1 MRFAYID
8 FVETKQGHRAGILV
22 TDEATKPIEFRV
34 TTNVKIDELQKILYG
49 ESLETVL
56 YKERFAV
63 ELVQSLQED
72 FDVLLTKEKDIL
84 SLREEVGK
92 PILFVQKYDP
102 FKAMDKYSH
111 KVTNISDKFE
121 PLTVTISKED
131 AKLLIPLAR
140 KLQELYR
147 TYNIVEPF
155 DRIRKA
161 IDYLS
166 KSK

>member
-1 MRFAYID
+1 MHFAYIE
-8 FVETKQGHRAGILV
+8 FVETKQGHRAGVLV
-22 TDEATKPIEFRV
+22 TDETTKPVEFRV

-56 YKERFAV
+56 YKERFTI
-63 ELVQSLQED
+63 ELIHSLQEE
-72 FDVLLTKEKDIL
+72 FDILLTKEKDIL
-84 SLREEVGK
+84 SLREEIGK
-92 PILFVQKYDP
+92 PILFIQKYDP

-111 KVTNISDKFE
+111 KITNLSDKFE
-121 PLTVTISKED
+121 PLTITISKED
-131 AKLLIPLAR
+131 AKLLVPLAR

-155 DRIRKA
+155 DRIKKA